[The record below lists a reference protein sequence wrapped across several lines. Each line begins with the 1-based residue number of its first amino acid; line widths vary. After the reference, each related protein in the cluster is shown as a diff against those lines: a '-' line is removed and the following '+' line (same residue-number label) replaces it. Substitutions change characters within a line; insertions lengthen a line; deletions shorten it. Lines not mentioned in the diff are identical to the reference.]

1 MVRPVTQRFLFH
13 LFTWDCRSCRTAN
26 HLAMNETKEKTEVL
40 KRTVSGILLGLAGF
54 LAHHTVHADVYRC
67 VGTAGNTL
75 LTDQPCPPGMR
86 TAHVTTAVEVCGS
99 VGCERRLER
108 EYQEAQERRRAE
120 QERALV
126 MAEEERRR
134 IAEEEQRRIAEE
146 EQRRIA
152 EENARLEALR
162 AREAVVPEPAVPG
175 EPLGETG
182 YPVSPGY
189 PISPG
194 YSISQG
200 YSISPGYPILPE
212 YPIPIVVVPCVG
224 ANCYFD
230 PRHRPYWPHHPDPNK
245 GPHRPHYPDRDK
257 DPQHARSNPDDQRQH
272 EYANPGYGSPSS
284 RDYNPQ
290 PRLGAGDRPPNGRGR
305 S

>member
-1 MVRPVTQRFLFH
+1 
-13 LFTWDCRSCRTAN
+13 
-26 HLAMNETKEKTEVL
+26 MNETKEKTEVL

-54 LAHHTVHADVYRC
+54 LAHHAAHADIYRC

-75 LTDQPCPPGMR
+75 LTDRPCPPGMR
-86 TAHVTTAVEVCGS
+86 AAHVTTAVEVCGS

-120 QERALV
+120 QERALA

-146 EQRRIA
+146 EQRRID

-175 EPLGETG
+175 EPLGETVYPPG
-182 YPVSPGY
+182 YPVPPEY
-189 PISPG
+189 PIAPG
-194 YSISQG
+194 
-200 YSISPGYPILPE
+200 

-224 ANCYFD
+224 ANCYLD
-230 PRHRPYWPHHPDPNK
+230 PRHRFYWPHHPDPNK
-245 GPHRPHYPDRDK
+245 GPHRPHHPDRDK
-257 DPQHARSNPDDQRQH
+257 DPHHARSNPDDQRQH

-284 RDYNPQ
+284 GDSNPQ
-290 PRLGAGDRPPNGRGR
+290 PR
-305 S
+305 